1 MNKTLAEVVNGYE
14 PFVVA
19 DIAKDKGAALY
30 VAVND
35 FKMQAFI
42 AGMKFFRPE
51 MQVLELPAWD
61 TLPYDRVSPNVDVV
75 AKRVVTLA
83 SLTAGVKK
91 PFVLVT
97 TVAGM
102 MGKLAPKSY
111 FEESSFAINAGSDL
125 DLGKFIKYLTANGY
139 NKVEQVMEQGD
150 FAVRGG
156 IFDVFPPSAENPL
169 RLDLFGDTLESIR
182 TFDALSQ
189 ITVGKIES
197 FIFHPVSEVSL
208 TSASISLFR
217 ENYLKAFGS
226 MMAGDELYESISAGK
241 RFIGMEHWLAF
252 FYPELATIFDY
263 VPDADVVL
271 DFQAEA
277 AMKSRLEQVKDFYDA
292 RGEGLK
298 INDVGG
304 FKYRPV
310 RPEAMFLHGKEYEDA
325 LGEKNV
331 FNLTPFAVPGGV
343 PMGSRQ
349 ARDFADVR
357 AAGDKDVFAEVKDFL
372 KAKMAEG
379 KRAVIA
385 AYSKGSAERLS
396 HLFKERGIYFGI
408 KNTWAEVVKAPVG
421 KPDIVVLALEHG
433 FETKD
438 IHMLTEQDILGER
451 LARAPKKQNKN
462 KDFIADVSSL
472 VQGDLVVHS
481 EHGIGKYE
489 GLEIVSV
496 DGAPHDCL
504 LLTYAGGD
512 KLYVPVENIEVLSK
526 YGSEEAGVNL
536 DSLGSSAW
544 QMRKGRLKKRIR
556 DMAEKLMKIAAA
568 RYLKKADILPVPRD
582 SYDAF
587 VAGFPY
593 VETDDQMRSIDD
605 VIGDLASGRPM
616 DRLVCGDV
624 GFGKTEVALRASF
637 VAAMDGKQVAIVAP
651 TTILAKQHFELF
663 KERFKNF
670 PVKVGQ
676 LSRMV
681 KAKEAALVKAEL
693 ADGKMDIVI
702 GTHALLAKTL
712 QFKRLGLVVVDE
724 EQHFGVKHKE
734 RLKELADN
742 VHILTLTATPI
753 PRTLQMSLAGVRE
766 LSVIATPPVDRLAV
780 RTFVTPFDNVIL
792 REAILRE
799 HFRGGQVF
807 YVCPRISDIAPVV
820 DNLMRLVPEVKIS
833 YAHGQMSAA
842 DLEQKIIDFTSRKFD
857 VLVATSIIESGID
870 MPTVNTI
877 IIHNAHM
884 FGLAQLYQLR
894 GRVGRSKTRAYA
906 YLTIP
911 EGESGSGGAISATAL
926 KRLSIMQTLDSLGEG
941 FNLASYDLDIRGA
954 GNLLGEEQSGHI
966 KEVGIE
972 LYQKML
978 EEAIALLKTGDRN
991 NAADKWVPEINTG
1004 LPILIPETYV
1014 ADLNLRLSLYR
1025 RLADLET
1032 ASDID
1037 AFAAEVADRFGPVPS
1052 ELNNLLEIV
1061 AIKALC
1067 HKANIEKIDVG
1078 EKGAVITL
1086 HGGVFPNPMALVDFI
1101 AGSLGTMK
1109 VRPDGKIVYMRS
1121 WKNPKDKLKGVR
1133 VLVENLCKLVES
1145 KEKQP

>member
-1 MNKTLAEVVNGYE
+1 
-14 PFVVA
+14 
-19 DIAKDKGAALY
+19 
-30 VAVND
+30 
-35 FKMQAFI
+35 
-42 AGMKFFRPE
+42 
-51 MQVLELPAWD
+51 
-61 TLPYDRVSPNVDVV
+61 
-75 AKRVVTLA
+75 
-83 SLTAGVKK
+83 
-91 PFVLVT
+91 
-97 TVAGM
+97 
-102 MGKLAPKSY
+102 
-111 FEESSFAINAGSDL
+111 
-125 DLGKFIKYLTANGY
+125 
-139 NKVEQVMEQGD
+139 
-150 FAVRGG
+150 
-156 IFDVFPPSAENPL
+156 
-169 RLDLFGDTLESIR
+169 
-182 TFDALSQ
+182 
-189 ITVGKIES
+189 
-197 FIFHPVSEVSL
+197 
-208 TSASISLFR
+208 
-217 ENYLKAFGS
+217 
-226 MMAGDELYESISAGK
+226 
-241 RFIGMEHWLAF
+241 
-252 FYPELATIFDY
+252 
-263 VPDADVVL
+263 
-271 DFQAEA
+271 
-277 AMKSRLEQVKDFYDA
+277 
-292 RGEGLK
+292 
-298 INDVGG
+298 
-304 FKYRPV
+304 
-310 RPEAMFLHGKEYEDA
+310 
-325 LGEKNV
+325 
-331 FNLTPFAVPGGV
+331 
-343 PMGSRQ
+343 MGSRQ

-568 RYLKKADILPVPRD
+568 RYLKKADVLPVPKD

-712 QFKRLGLVVVDE
+712 RFKRLGLVVVDE

-884 FGLAQLYQLR
+884 SAIEYMKGQEAGLEANYNIADKSLNARLDVDFGGNMPSYKVTITGAVDNPVYAFDNKKAVEVAAVQQKLQNESASERAARKQAEDLQKAKEAEARRISFDNEFKDVKMAVAKAYKQANDAEKMGAVATGMGSIIASTKAVAEKMVAEFASLVDVSAKSEISDEDIALVGKVAEKLKEPIRQIEQNYGQVVMVAAKKLTKDYADSVAKFAKYAADMDKANPYLPAVSAAAKIVDDANYDAQMALR
-894 GRVGRSKTRAYA
+894 IVNETKIYKDAEDAVSRAKRAYDKSKTAVDSIVEATGY
-906 YLTIP
+906 T
-911 EGESGSGGAISATAL
+911 EGL
-926 KRLSIMQTLDSLGEG
+926 
-941 FNLASYDLDIRGA
+941 
-954 GNLLGEEQSGHI
+954 
-966 KEVGIE
+966 
-972 LYQKML
+972 
-978 EEAIALLKTGDRN
+978 
-991 NAADKWVPEINTG
+991 
-1004 LPILIPETYV
+1004 
-1014 ADLNLRLSLYR
+1014 
-1025 RLADLET
+1025 
-1032 ASDID
+1032 
-1037 AFAAEVADRFGPVPS
+1037 
-1052 ELNNLLEIV
+1052 
-1061 AIKALC
+1061 
-1067 HKANIEKIDVG
+1067 
-1078 EKGAVITL
+1078 
-1086 HGGVFPNPMALVDFI
+1086 
-1101 AGSLGTMK
+1101 
-1109 VRPDGKIVYMRS
+1109 
-1121 WKNPKDKLKGVR
+1121 
-1133 VLVENLCKLVES
+1133 
-1145 KEKQP
+1145 